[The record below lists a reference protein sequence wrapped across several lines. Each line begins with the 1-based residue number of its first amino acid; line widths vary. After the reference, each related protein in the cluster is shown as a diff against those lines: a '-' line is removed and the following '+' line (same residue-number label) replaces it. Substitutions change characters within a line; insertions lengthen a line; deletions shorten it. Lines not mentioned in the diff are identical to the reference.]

1 MVAELQGSA
10 SESILIGCQ
19 RDPNEV
25 DHNRWSKTKNARLS
39 CLTYH
44 IDSKWDNK
52 AAENQTEN
60 TQKGNILKEDI
71 QKALKLANGKN

>member
-10 SESILIGCQ
+10 SKSILIGCQ
-19 RDPNEV
+19 RDPNEI
-25 DHNRWSKTKNARLS
+25 DHSKQSKTKNERLP
-39 CLTYH
+39 CLACD

-60 TQKGNILKEDI
+60 TQKENSVKEDI
-71 QKALKLANGKN
+71 QKNFKTGKW